1 MEYLMMVWGEV
12 KSVRLGGSA
21 GLLRLAL
28 GCMVGVIEPEVTFSS
43 PLTPHYPKC
52 HYFGNERTLEAW
64 SLEPST
70 RVLGFISII
79 CKFMTA
85 TGPGWRS
92 FEEGNVHYLLAIAV
106 LTLHL

>member
-1 MEYLMMVWGEV
+1 
-12 KSVRLGGSA
+12 
-21 GLLRLAL
+21 
-28 GCMVGVIEPEVTFSS
+28 
-43 PLTPHYPKC
+43 
-52 HYFGNERTLEAW
+52 LEAW

-85 TGPGWRS
+85 AGPGWRS

>member
-52 HYFGNERTLEAW
+52 HYFGNERPWKLGPWNLPLVFWGSSQSFA
-64 SLEPST
+64 SL
-70 RVLGFISII
+70 
-79 CKFMTA
+79 
-85 TGPGWRS
+85 
-92 FEEGNVHYLLAIAV
+92 
-106 LTLHL
+106 